1 MRSAYCRAGRRH
13 AGYGSRV
20 HRLRLAAIAVLLAAC
35 AQPAPSSPSQPAATS
50 RLTAGP
56 TPSAAPSAATGA
68 VVTFRV
74 AGQET
79 YRVLFTDPA
88 EVRLAEAWQD
98 GSAGPLIPNG
108 RIVRGDDGGVNTG
121 YSWHI
126 DPNDVALAELSIEV
140 CDGLPSHVE
149 DGTLSGDRYCPWSA
163 EIVSI
168 QPLGR

>member
-1 MRSAYCRAGRRH
+1 
-13 AGYGSRV
+13 V
-20 HRLRLAAIAVLLAAC
+20 AALGIILVGC
-35 AQPAPSSPSQPAATS
+35 AQAPSPKPVATA
-50 RLTAGP
+50 TP
-56 TPSAAPSAATGA
+56 TPLASGA
-68 VVTFRV
+68 DGVVVTFRV

-79 YRVLFTDPA
+79 YKVLLTEPA
-88 EVRLAEAWQD
+88 DIELARAWQD

-108 RIVRGDDGGVNTG
+108 RVVRGSDGGVNSG

-126 DPNDVALAELSIEV
+126 DPDDVELAELSIEV

-168 QPLGR
+168 EPAE

>member
-1 MRSAYCRAGRRH
+1 MY
-13 AGYGSRV
+13 
-20 HRLRLAAIAVLLAAC
+20 RLLVLAFVALVTGC
-35 AQPAPSSPSQPAATS
+35 AQASSPASQSAATAT
-50 RLTAGP
+50 LTP
-56 TPSAAPSAATGA
+56 VPSAADGV

-79 YRVLFTDPA
+79 YKVLLTDPA
-88 EVRLAEAWQD
+88 DIELVRAWQD

-121 YSWHI
+121 FSWHI
-126 DPNDVALAELSIEV
+126 DPNDVELAELSIEV
-140 CDGLPSHVE
+140 CDGLPSYVE

-168 QPLGR
+168 EPPE